1 VACHDPH
8 VPLVREAASYDARCL
23 SCHVQADPPSVA
35 AAQPTKDH
43 PGRACPVAR
52 ERCVTCHM
60 PKYEPP
66 GMFHAFTDHRI
77 RIVAARP

>member
-23 SCHVQADPPSVA
+23 SCHVPA
-35 AAQPTKDH
+35 ASGAAPAKPTNDR

-52 ERCVTCHM
+52 ESCVTCHM
-60 PKYEPP
+60 PKYEAP
-66 GMFHAFTDHRI
+66 GMHHEFTDHRI